1 LVIFLLPIAINSL
14 HDFMNH
20 EHTVCVSKI
29 ENHLHEKELD
39 CDLHLIKQ
47 NDFSLLINNL
57 QLFKNTDLYLPN
69 KSHYYFLKNHYKLSF
84 SLRGPPLVL

>member
-1 LVIFLLPIAINSL
+1 
-14 HDFMNH
+14 MNH
-20 EHTVCVSKI
+20 EHTVCSSTI

-47 NDFSLLINNL
+47 NDFSSSISTFQIFEKNNTYL
-57 QLFKNTDLYLPN
+57 ANT
-69 KSHYYFLKNHYKLSF
+69 SHYYFLKNHYKLSF